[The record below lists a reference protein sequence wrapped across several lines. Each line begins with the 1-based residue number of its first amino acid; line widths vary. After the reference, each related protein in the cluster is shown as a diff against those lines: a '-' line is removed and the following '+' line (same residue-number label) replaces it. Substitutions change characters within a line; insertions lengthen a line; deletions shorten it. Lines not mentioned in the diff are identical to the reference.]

1 MSMLFVYIL
10 VYVLQL
16 IKITLESI
24 PEISRC
30 CFSNEAIK
38 TAGKGISYNKQLP
51 KQHFVTLL
59 SEEENTC

>member
-1 MSMLFVYIL
+1 MSMLFVRIL

-24 PEISRC
+24 PVISRY

-38 TAGKGISYNKQLP
+38 TVGKGIFL
-51 KQHFVTLL
+51 
-59 SEEENTC
+59 